1 MPTRNCAASCRS
13 APRSQNLRHWI
24 KLALLTAAPLY
35 AHDAI
40 TTKLTWTQEISRLV
54 YKHCANC
61 HREGGA
67 AFSLTTYA
75 DARPWAKAIRDEVLG
90 RRMPPWGPVKGVGQ
104 FRDDP
109 SLSIP
114 EIEMFVAWV
123 EGGAPEGDPAL
134 LPAKIPTP
142 KPPILPAPN
151 RTLAVD
157 RILTLKEPLTLTG
170 IHADHAV
177 EVWAKRPSGTIERLL
192 WLKAPSPA
200 TPKDFIFLIPIRL
213 PKGTTI
219 QTTAALTLLADSH

>member
-1 MPTRNCAASCRS
+1 MSPSMPTRNCAASCRS
-13 APRSQNLRHWI
+13 APRSPNLRPWI

-61 HREGGA
+61 HGEGGA

-90 RRMPPWGPVKGVGQ
+90 RRMPPWGPVKGVGH

-109 SLSIP
+109 SLSFP
-114 EIEMFVAWV
+114 EIDMFVAWV

-134 LPAKIPTP
+134 LPSRI
-142 KPPILPAPN
+142 PAP
-151 RTLAVD
+151 A
-157 RILTLKEPLTLTG
+157 
-170 IHADHAV
+170 
-177 EVWAKRPSGTIERLL
+177 
-192 WLKAPSPA
+192 APA
-200 TPKDFIFLIPIRL
+200 
-213 PKGTTI
+213 
-219 QTTAALTLLADSH
+219 SHPQYR